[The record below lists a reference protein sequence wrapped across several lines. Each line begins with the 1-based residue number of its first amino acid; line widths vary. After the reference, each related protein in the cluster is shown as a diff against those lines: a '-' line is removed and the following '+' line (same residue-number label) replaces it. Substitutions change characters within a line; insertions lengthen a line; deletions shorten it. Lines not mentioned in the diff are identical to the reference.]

1 VNPVFDESFTFP
13 GVEAG
18 RLLKRGSAVRLSVF
32 NTDAFSKDS
41 LVGEL
46 LLPLDEVDLQSEI
59 SVTVIRPLG
68 HTVTKVHRRFICS
81 FSVLDG
87 AVVQRVRHLGL
98 RSVGRGFKSCS
109 KQRCVTTLGKLFTAM
124 RLCHQAV

>member
-13 GVEAG
+13 GVDAG

-32 NTDAFSKDS
+32 NTDSFSKDS

-68 HTVTKVHRRFICS
+68 HTVTKVTHPSPFYMFLLRFN
-81 FSVLDG
+81 G
-87 AVVQRVRHLGL
+87 KVQY
-98 RSVGRGFKSCS
+98 
-109 KQRCVTTLGKLFTAM
+109 T
-124 RLCHQAV
+124 